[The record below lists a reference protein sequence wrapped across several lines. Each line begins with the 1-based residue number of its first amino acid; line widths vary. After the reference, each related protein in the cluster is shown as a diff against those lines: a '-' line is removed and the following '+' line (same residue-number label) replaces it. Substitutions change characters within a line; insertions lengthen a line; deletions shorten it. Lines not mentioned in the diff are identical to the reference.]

1 MDPRQMLDPENVQK
15 AAAQYE
21 LSYSL
26 ATVGDLS
33 RALTHALRAVEL
45 NPGIAT
51 YSRYVGELHF
61 RQSQLEEARSWFR
74 QAASEDPD
82 NPEIFDNLAT
92 VCRKLGNS
100 EGAFDAASRALTL
113 MPDDALRAFSLA
125 QVLLDALQYE
135 AAAAV
140 MSDFDGDAAEIMKL
154 KIAQA
159 AQEIKTLRDT
169 FLRALHQSPE
179 TSIDSSD
186 FVETILKLCDWKV
199 SRDFVARILEIIQAN
214 YSEHRPIGI
223 SVNNLQAF
231 SVSYEFIAK
240 IARASASAILA
251 ELATTSTQSADEW
264 QKPVATARH
273 GERVR
278 IGYIVP
284 IVHFHSLPLLLKRII
299 ERHDR
304 ERFEVFGYCYGTVVE
319 DDFSRAYR
327 DAFDRFIDCDSDPN
341 VVAKAIRDDQIDI
354 LIDVTGQGVGHCLDV
369 LARRAAPLIVHYLGY
384 SITTGGDFVDYI
396 FTDQIYLQE
405 RDIQSGPETPV
416 YLPNTFMAAVP
427 MKISPDVPT
436 RAECGL
442 PETGVVFCN
451 FNQMFKLEPEVFAA
465 WCRVLMAVEG
475 SVLWLGGWNAA
486 AMHNLRREAGAHGVA
501 PERLVF
507 GDIIEHA
514 DHLARLAHA
523 DLSLD
528 TFHHG
533 GGVTTIDCLW
543 VGVPVLTRR
552 GDTPS
557 SRLGNSILHGAGLD
571 HLVVDSA
578 GEFEALAIELGNDRQ
593 KLAALRATWRDQKST
608 SALFDIDRYVRH
620 LETGYDAIWRNALAG
635 HPPSPVKVENQT

>member
-1 MDPRQMLDPENVQK
+1 MDKRPMPDRENAQK

-21 LSYSL
+21 LSHSL
-26 ATVGDLS
+26 ATVGDFGQ
-33 RALTHALRAVEL
+33 AMTHALRAVEL
-45 NPGIAT
+45 HPGAAT
-51 YSRYVGELHF
+51 YSRYVGELYV
-61 RQSQLEEARSWFR
+61 RLAQLEEARSWFR

-82 NPEIFDNLAT
+82 DPEIFDNLAA

-100 EGAFDAASRALTL
+100 EGAFDAAGRALAL
-113 MPDDALRAFSLA
+113 SPGDVLRAFSLA

-140 MSDFDGDAAEIMKL
+140 VSGFDSDAAETMRS

-159 AQEIKTLRDT
+159 AQEFKALCDT
-169 FLRALHQSPE
+169 FLIALQKSPE

-199 SRDFVARILEIIQAN
+199 SQDFVARIIETIQAN
-214 YSEHRPIGI
+214 FSHHRPIGI

-231 SVSYEFIAK
+231 PVSYEFIADA
-240 IARASASAILA
+240 ARASASAISTALA
-251 ELATTSTQSADEW
+251 NKCSREGGEW

-273 GERVR
+273 GARVR

-319 DDFSRAYR
+319 DDFSQTYR
-327 DAFDRFIDCDSDPN
+327 QAFDCFTDCDSDPD
-341 VVAKAIRDDQIDI
+341 VTAKAIRDDRIDI

-369 LARRAAPLIVHYLGY
+369 LARRPAPLIVHYLGY

-396 FTDQIYLQE
+396 FTDQIYLSE
-405 RDIQSGPETPV
+405 RDIQCGPETPV

-427 MKISPDVPT
+427 MKVSPTIPT

-451 FNQMFKLEPEVFAA
+451 FNQMFKLEPEVFAV
-465 WCRVLMAVEG
+465 WCRILMAVEG
-475 SVLWLGGWNAA
+475 SVLWLGGWSAA
-486 AMHNLRREAGAHGVA
+486 AMHNLRREAGVGGVA

-507 GDIIEHA
+507 GNIIEHA

-557 SRLGNSILHGAGLD
+557 SRLGYSILHGAGLD

-578 GEFEALAIELGNDRQ
+578 REFEALAIELGNDRQ
-593 KLAALRATWRDQKST
+593 KLAALRAAWQEQKPT

-620 LETGYDAIWRNALAG
+620 LEAGYDAIWRTALAG
-635 HPPSPVKVENQT
+635 HAPSPVKVENQS